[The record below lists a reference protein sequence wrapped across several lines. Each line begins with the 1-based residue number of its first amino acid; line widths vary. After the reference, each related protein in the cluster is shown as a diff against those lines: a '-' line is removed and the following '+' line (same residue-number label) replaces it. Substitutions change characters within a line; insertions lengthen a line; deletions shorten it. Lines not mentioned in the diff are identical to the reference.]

1 MENLK
6 QKKLLKYEEIRE
18 LALADN
24 SKADKVSVGIWAR
37 LKGYKKIRK
46 TLNKKT
52 TIYYY
57 EGNTNRSDR
66 NQEDF

>member
-57 EGNTNRSDR
+57 DGNTNK
-66 NQEDF
+66 